1 MTKSQKLKLHD
12 FHKDKSAKFTEF
24 AGWQM
29 PVSYGSSVD
38 EHLHTRS
45 HCSLFD
51 VSHMGEIIVQ
61 GADAGKFLD
70 FVLTNTVSHIES
82 GKAIYSPIC
91 DEDGGTIDD
100 IIAYKKSENE
110 YFLCVNASNTL
121 KDFKHFSI
129 YVSEFDC
136 TIENVSTSFGQ
147 IALQGP
153 LSEKVLSDIV
163 KQDLSKMPKMSFLN
177 NTFFPG
183 DALIA
188 RTGYTG
194 EDGFE
199 IYCNANDSILW
210 VNSFNEYENKKV
222 VRWAGLAA
230 RDSLRLEAGFPLY
243 GHEISDSISPLQAGL
258 SWAIKWKKEFI
269 GKSSLLAEREKG
281 LAGKV
286 CYYEVEDRKIPRDGA
301 TIYFDGRAV
310 GRVLSGGYS
319 PVLKKPI
326 GSAWVDSEFLGDKE
340 SSSWESEVRETRVSI
355 SFSLPVMKK

>member
-1 MTKSQKLKLHD
+1 MTKSQKLNLHD

-70 FVLTNTVSHIES
+70 FILTNTISNIQS
-82 GKAIYSPIC
+82 GQAIYSPFC
-91 DEDGGTIDD
+91 DENGGTMDD
-100 IIAYKKSENE
+100 IIAYKKSEEE
-110 YFLCVNASNTL
+110 YFLCVNASNTI
-121 KDFKHFSI
+121 KDFKHFSN
-129 YVSEFDC
+129 YVKKFDC
-136 TIENVSTSFGQ
+136 TVENVSTSFGQ

-183 DALIA
+183 NALIA

-199 IYCNANDSILW
+199 IYCNVNDSILW
-210 VNSFNEYENKKV
+210 ANSFSEYEKK
-222 VRWAGLAA
+222 
-230 RDSLRLEAGFPLY
+230 
-243 GHEISDSISPLQAGL
+243 
-258 SWAIKWKKEFI
+258 KNC
-269 GKSSLLAEREKG
+269 
-281 LAGKV
+281 KV
-286 CYYEVEDRKIPRDGA
+286 
-301 TIYFDGRAV
+301 GRAC
-310 GRVLSGGYS
+310 R
-319 PVLKKPI
+319 
-326 GSAWVDSEFLGDKE
+326 
-340 SSSWESEVRETRVSI
+340 
-355 SFSLPVMKK
+355 